1 MLRAAISVG
10 GGMAML
16 TVLLGRRGRGTPLD
30 VALTLVAPLAVVVAC
45 VLTVELVLWLR
56 RGRPR
61 DGISVASSSGNL
73 VCSAIVL
80 WAVTAAGMS
89 SWLSGVAIIAVAA
102 CVVSS
107 ALWLV
112 LRWSLPERW
121 SAPGH
126 AASAAQRRAARS
138 AAAARALA
146 ELPSDQRA
154 AVMDRRERGIDALA
168 SMDLIGEDEAAWAR
182 SAPLGLL
189 EEHMAVTPSERATA
203 GSVVH
208 EPALTLIEPTRTEPV
223 PLDGSRRY
231 RTSPRY
237 WVLISALGAVAV
249 AGVLIALLSPLPV
262 AVLLGIV
269 CTLAACVALAHPLR
283 SLDTELAVHGDWLVI
298 RGADQRML
306 VRAEVVR
313 TAVEPGGDLLAT
325 IVHGRPGRQLT
336 HVLLELEHG
345 ERVALSG
352 FAAPLDETSRLADA
366 VERWRGECEPDDA

>member
-1 MLRAAISVG
+1 
-10 GGMAML
+10 MAML
-16 TVLLGRRGRGTPLD
+16 TVLLGRRGRGTPPD
-30 VALTLVAPLAVVVAC
+30 VALTLVTPLAVVVAC

-73 VCSAIVL
+73 LCSAIVL
-80 WAVTAAGMS
+80 WAVTAADVS
-89 SWLSGVAIIAVAA
+89 SWLSGVATVAVAA
-102 CVVSS
+102 CVASS

-138 AAAARALA
+138 AAAARASV
-146 ELPSDQRA
+146 ELPADQRA
-154 AVMDRRERGIDALA
+154 AVIERRERGIDALA
-168 SMDLIGEDEAAWAR
+168 SMGLIGEDEVAWAR

-189 EEHMAVTPSERATA
+189 EEHMAVPPSERSAA
-203 GSVVH
+203 GSFLH
-208 EPALTLIEPTRTEPV
+208 GPPPTMIGSIPIEPV

-237 WVLISALGAVAV
+237 WALVSALGAVAV
-249 AGVLIALLSPLPV
+249 AGVLTAVLSAMPA

-269 CTLAACVALAHPLR
+269 CSVTACVALAHPLR

-298 RGADQRML
+298 RGVHARML

-313 TAVEPGGDLLAT
+313 TAIEPGGDVLST
-325 IVHGRPGRQLT
+325 IVHGRPGHPLT

-352 FAAPLDETSRLADA
+352 FAAPLDETSRLASA
-366 VERWRGECEPDDA
+366 VERWRGEREPDDA